1 MGKTKSPKTQR
12 SKIGSAQ
19 AFGAYVK
26 LLAALVLF
34 SSAVVTLLIGTA
46 QSQGTSQPA
55 GIVLNPNGTSTI
67 GEVFDS
73 PNWQLTQGP
82 GEGDHVGD
90 DSYARDLARAC
101 TETAGQNLYA
111 GISGTIHLKF
121 YGATTS
127 YGNSL
132 VIYDAATGFALRYAH
147 LMEYATSMTE
157 GGHVDA
163 GEYIGKVGNTGK
175 VSTSTSCTTF
185 PGAHLHLVLY
195 KNVTSTSV
203 RPIDSTTT
211 TSSPDDKTY
220 AADFTRLSYI
230 IPPAAPSNLKA
241 IPGTTSS
248 IVLSWSYSG
257 NVDRFS
263 LERRQ
268 GSSGS
273 YSPIG
278 DLANNLRSTINSNLN
293 AATLYCYRLKAYR
306 GSQESSFSNESCATT
321 LDAGTV
327 ATPTISPNGGAYT
340 GSVSI
345 SLSTNTAGAS
355 IYYTTNGSDPTT
367 SSTLYT
373 GSFNLAATATVKAKA
388 VKSGMAD
395 SVIASASFTI
405 SSSSGFPSPI
415 PSPSPSPSVAAGV
428 YNVTATVL
436 SSTRVQITWQYDDW
450 SKWGHADQIEVER
463 QTPDGNWHLVGFSFK
478 KDGNQ
483 IVDSNLQAGTTYLY
497 HARATWGSNPYSPT
511 STTGWVTSLNSVTT
525 PSCAYQL
532 SNISTTNFG
541 VNGGMGFV
549 TVNTSSLCDWQ
560 AGSNAPNWI
569 GISPDRGRG
578 TRTLQYWVVANIYP
592 AARSGSFAI
601 ADQTVGITQAG
612 PNTFSVGQFSPSAT
626 YNIHSGQWL
635 TGDFNGD
642 HKVDLIHLT
651 DADYVHAWLSL
662 GDGTFAVKT
671 YQPWVGYHIQSGTWL
686 TGDFNH
692 DGLTDLLHV
701 TDADYVH
708 PWFSQ
713 GDGTF
718 TVGMFRHAP
727 NYNNRSGRWLSGDI
741 DADGRTDL
749 IHLPNATYIHPWISR
764 GDGTF
769 NVKQFAP
776 WGGYAVYIGKWLAG
790 DFNGDGKTDLIHL
803 VSDYVHTWTSNGD
816 GAFSV
821 STFSPWPGYSLAM
834 GRWLTGDFDG
844 DGATDLIHITGSDY
858 ARVWLSQRNGRFSV
872 GYFRP
877 WIGYQTNL
885 GRWVAGDIDGDGK
898 TDLVHIVGGDYV
910 HPWLSKGD
918 GSFAVSRFSPIPNYN
933 SGSGWWLTA
942 DLNADHKTDLVH
954 LTESNYVHPWISA
967 ADQTTYTYI
976 PAAPAVPQCL
986 GCPVSPNVTVWVNTK
1001 SGLYRCAGTRLY
1013 GKTKQGRFMTQKQ
1026 AQDTGYRPAYGK
1038 TCH

>member
-12 SKIGSAQ
+12 PEIGSAQ

-46 QSQGTSQPA
+46 QSQGNSQPA

-111 GISGTIHLKF
+111 GISGTVHLKF

-147 LMEYATSMTE
+147 LMEYAASMTE

-163 GEYIGKVGNTGK
+163 GEYIGKVGNTGN

-211 TSSPDDKTY
+211 TSSPDDKTF

-278 DLANNLRSTINSNLN
+278 DIANNLRSTINSNLN

-321 LDAGTV
+321 LDTGTV

-388 VKSGMAD
+388 VKSGMTD

-436 SSTRVQITWQYDDW
+436 SSTRVQITWQ
-450 SKWGHADQIEVER
+450 
-463 QTPDGNWHLVGFSFK
+463 
-478 KDGNQ
+478 
-483 IVDSNLQAGTTYLY
+483 
-497 HARATWGSNPYSPT
+497 
-511 STTGWVTSLNSVTT
+511 
-525 PSCAYQL
+525 
-532 SNISTTNFG
+532 
-541 VNGGMGFV
+541 
-549 TVNTSSLCDWQ
+549 
-560 AGSNAPNWI
+560 
-569 GISPDRGRG
+569 
-578 TRTLQYWVVANIYP
+578 
-592 AARSGSFAI
+592 
-601 ADQTVGITQAG
+601 
-612 PNTFSVGQFSPSAT
+612 
-626 YNIHSGQWL
+626 
-635 TGDFNGD
+635 
-642 HKVDLIHLT
+642 
-651 DADYVHAWLSL
+651 
-662 GDGTFAVKT
+662 
-671 YQPWVGYHIQSGTWL
+671 
-686 TGDFNH
+686 
-692 DGLTDLLHV
+692 
-701 TDADYVH
+701 
-708 PWFSQ
+708 
-713 GDGTF
+713 
-718 TVGMFRHAP
+718 
-727 NYNNRSGRWLSGDI
+727 
-741 DADGRTDL
+741 
-749 IHLPNATYIHPWISR
+749 
-764 GDGTF
+764 
-769 NVKQFAP
+769 
-776 WGGYAVYIGKWLAG
+776 
-790 DFNGDGKTDLIHL
+790 
-803 VSDYVHTWTSNGD
+803 
-816 GAFSV
+816 
-821 STFSPWPGYSLAM
+821 
-834 GRWLTGDFDG
+834 
-844 DGATDLIHITGSDY
+844 
-858 ARVWLSQRNGRFSV
+858 
-872 GYFRP
+872 
-877 WIGYQTNL
+877 
-885 GRWVAGDIDGDGK
+885 
-898 TDLVHIVGGDYV
+898 
-910 HPWLSKGD
+910 
-918 GSFAVSRFSPIPNYN
+918 
-933 SGSGWWLTA
+933 
-942 DLNADHKTDLVH
+942 
-954 LTESNYVHPWISA
+954 
-967 ADQTTYTYI
+967 
-976 PAAPAVPQCL
+976 
-986 GCPVSPNVTVWVNTK
+986 
-1001 SGLYRCAGTRLY
+1001 
-1013 GKTKQGRFMTQKQ
+1013 
-1026 AQDTGYRPAYGK
+1026 
-1038 TCH
+1038 